1 MKLLQ
6 IRDYPFNEV
15 TLDWK
20 GPFNWPKRS
29 GGLRLPEELREC
41 RGLYRAETESE
52 ERSIIKYI
60 GSASEGFNKRLTSQH
75 RVYKELVN
83 GSRSQIR
90 IYVAA
95 IECQRRLRLFKTHY
109 VEIEY
114 IMQQAHW
121 HDLISWH
128 GLSKLPKTQRG
139 EGWRITNKGR
149 RGHIYR
155 VVAYPAF
162 AVAGQDRG

>member
-1 MKLLQ
+1 MKLLE
-6 IRDYPFNEV
+6 IKDYPFNEV

-20 GPFNWPKRS
+20 GPYDWPKRS
-29 GGLRLPEELREC
+29 GALQLPSELRDC
-41 RGLYRAETESE
+41 RGIYRAETESSK
-52 ERSIIKYI
+52 RKIIKYI
-60 GSASEGFNKRLTSQH
+60 GSASESFSKRLTSQH
-75 RVYKELVN
+75 RVYKEIVN
-83 GSRSQIR
+83 GSRSKVKMF
-90 IYVAA
+90 VAA
-95 IECQRRLRLFKTHY
+95 VECQRKLQLAKSHY

-114 IMQQAHW
+114 IMQQVHW
-121 HDLISWH
+121 HDLISLH
-128 GLSKLPKTQRG
+128 GLKKLPKTQRG

>member
-1 MKLLQ
+1 MKLIE

-15 TLDWK
+15 TLNWH
-20 GPFNWPKRS
+20 GPLEWPRRS
-29 GGLRLPEELREC
+29 GGLRLPDELRHC
-41 RGLYRAETESE
+41 SGIYRAETEST
-52 ERSIIKYI
+52 ERAIIKYI
-60 GSASEGFNKRLTSQH
+60 GSASNGFARLTSQH
-75 RVYKELVN
+75 RVYKDLVN
-83 GSRSQIR
+83 ATRSKVR
-90 IYVAA
+90 MFVATV
-95 IECQRRLRLFKTHY
+95 ECGRALRLTKTQY

-114 IMQQAHW
+114 IMQQVHW

-128 GLSKLPKTQRG
+128 GLGKLPKTQRG
-139 EGWRITNKGR
+139 EGWRIASKGR